1 VEAAVYHQQLVPVL
15 QRAGYT
21 SLYQSRAPSDPQQQ
35 QQEEEHQ
42 EHSNPSEG
50 AAAAAAAA
58 AAAVPLPGDD
68 EGISLHF
75 KDSLFEQV
83 HVEHIRFADYA
94 SACLPPD
101 CSTSRR
107 NQSLLASYA
116 KRLRGRLEGGIL
128 ALLRHKP
135 SQRVLLVSNTHL
147 YWSPDYPDVKAAQA
161 SILCAAIASLLQQ
174 QQQQQDKREQ
184 ATQQQQQQ
192 QQQQQ
197 RVPVVCAGDFN
208 SLWRKYESDRWDQ
221 VGPSWGARAG
231 AHVGGGA

>member
-1 VEAAVYHQQLVPVL
+1 M
-15 QRAGYT
+15 
-21 SLYQSRAPSDPQQQ
+21 
-35 QQEEEHQ
+35 
-42 EHSNPSEG
+42 
-50 AAAAAAAA
+50 AA

-75 KDSLFEQV
+75 KDSMFEQV

-94 SACLPPD
+94 SACVPP
-101 CSTSRR
+101 SAAAASRKS
-107 NQSLLASYA
+107 QSLTAGFV
-116 KRLRGRLEGGIL
+116 RRVQGRLEGAIL

-174 QQQQQDKREQ
+174 QQQRLQAEGEQQEQ
-184 ATQQQQQQ
+184 EQQQQKQGKEKQPTQQQQLPMA
-192 QQQQQ
+192 Q

-221 VGPSWGARAG
+221 VRCRGSGMQGSRP
-231 AHVGGGA
+231 